1 MPSILEPE
9 KRRPRRT
16 ISRKGVD
23 PLVGEIA
30 EALLQLGGSAHRDR
44 VLELLAVN
52 RSSEGEVQLSL
63 RARAVAAFDAHSG
76 SDRDSRGVRPLFRK
90 PFGPGSH
97 RWALTAEAEAFLR
110 AGGAAPSREAS
121 ASL

>member
-1 MPSILEPE
+1 M
-9 KRRPRRT
+9 
-16 ISRKGVD
+16 GVD
-23 PLVGEIA
+23 PMVGEIA

-44 VLELLAVN
+44 VLEFLAMN
-52 RSSEGEVQLSL
+52 RSPEGEVKLSL

-76 SDRDSRGVRPLFRK
+76 SDRDSRGVRPLFRR

-110 AGGAAPSREAS
+110 AGGAARDVEAS

>member
-1 MPSILEPE
+1 M
-9 KRRPRRT
+9 
-16 ISRKGVD
+16 
-23 PLVGEIA
+23 VGEIA

-44 VLELLAVN
+44 VLEFLAMN
-52 RSSEGEVQLSL
+52 RSPEGEVQLSL

-110 AGGAAPSREAS
+110 AGGAARDVEAS

>member
-16 ISRKGVD
+16 TSSKGVD
-23 PLVGEIA
+23 PMVGEIA

-44 VLELLAVN
+44 VLEVLALN
-52 RSSEGEVQLSL
+52 RASDGEVQLSL

-110 AGGAAPSREAS
+110 AGGAARDVAAS
-121 ASL
+121 ATL

>member
-16 ISRKGVD
+16 LPRKGVD
-23 PLVGEIA
+23 PMVGEIA
-30 EALLQLGGSAHRDR
+30 EALLHLGGSAHRDR
-44 VLELLAVN
+44 VLEVLATN
-52 RSSEGEVQLSL
+52 RSADGDLQLSL

-110 AGGAAPSREAS
+110 AGGVARDVQVS

>member
-44 VLELLAVN
+44 VLEFLAMN
-52 RSSEGEVQLSL
+52 RSAEGEVKLMAWTGAISNET
-63 RARAVAAFDAHSG
+63 AAM
-76 SDRDSRGVRPLFRK
+76 
-90 PFGPGSH
+90 
-97 RWALTAEAEAFLR
+97 
-110 AGGAAPSREAS
+110 
-121 ASL
+121 

>member
-9 KRRPRRT
+9 KRRPHRT

-23 PLVGEIA
+23 PMVGEIA

-44 VLELLAVN
+44 VLEFLAMN
-52 RSSEGEVQLSL
+52 RSPEGQVQLSL

-110 AGGAAPSREAS
+110 AGGAARDVEAS